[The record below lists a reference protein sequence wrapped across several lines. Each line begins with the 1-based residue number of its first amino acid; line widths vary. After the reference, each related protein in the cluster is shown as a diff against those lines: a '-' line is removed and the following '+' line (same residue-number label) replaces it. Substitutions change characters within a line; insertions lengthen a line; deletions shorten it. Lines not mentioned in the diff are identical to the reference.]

1 MTHDDGGAGRMLQ
14 RAWMRALLC
23 AVLLSPQAWAEQNAA
38 PATSASSAAPEAL
51 ASIRERMLALNTQS
65 GDLVQKVKS
74 SKADASSFRIQ
85 VVLYRESLR
94 EMMVAN
100 EQAAAAQRVA
110 QQALMEMVRMA
121 ALLQAASNCE
131 TGRYLACPADLME
144 RLQLQQGTVT
154 AVLKKITQSQ

>member
-1 MTHDDGGAGRMLQ
+1 MTHGDVGAGRML
-14 RAWMRALLC
+14 RRGWIRALLC
-23 AVLLSPQAWAEQNAA
+23 AALLSPPVWAGQNTVSATGA
-38 PATSASSAAPEAL
+38 PSAAPEAP
-51 ASIRERMLALNTQS
+51 ASIRERMRALNTQS

-74 SKADASSFRIQ
+74 GKADASSFRIQ

-100 EQAAAAQRVA
+100 EQAAVAQRIA
-110 QQALMEMVRMA
+110 QPALMEMVRMA

-144 RLQLQQGTVT
+144 RLLLQQGTVT
-154 AVLKKITQSQ
+154 AMLKK